1 MRGFRSERGFFVAEL
16 DSGERAALAAV
27 VADVAEL
34 LGAGR
39 VEDGGRDATVRADG
53 AVRGTTP
60 SPESLADLSLR
71 VADIDPP
78 GDTAVRR
85 LLPDASRDDPEI
97 SAEFRRLTEDDLRRV
112 KTARLAALWDT
123 LTAGPEQGWSAGV
136 LLVRP
141 DAAAA
146 LAATLTDVRL
156 VLADRLG
163 LDDDEASEALYDA
176 LQHDESDDASVHADP
191 RAQVN
196 RTLGSIYAAL
206 SWLQESLLAV
216 LLDELDRPS

>member
-1 MRGFRSERGFFVAEL
+1 MRGFRAERGLFVAEL
-16 DSGERAALAAV
+16 DSGERAAVAAV

-39 VEDGGRDATVRADG
+39 VEDHGRGAGVRTDG
-53 AVRGTTP
+53 ASRGAKP
-60 SPESLADLSLR
+60 SPDSFAGLSLR
-71 VADIDPP
+71 GADIDPP

-85 LLPDASRDDPEI
+85 LLPDASRDDPEV

-112 KTARLAALWDT
+112 KTARLAALWET
-123 LTAGPEQGWSAGV
+123 LTAGPERGWPPGA

-141 DAAAA
+141 ELAAD

-163 LDDDEASEALYDA
+163 LDDDEASEALYEA
-176 LQHDESDDASVHADP
+176 LQHDESIEAAADSDP
-191 RAQVN
+191 RAQVI

-206 SWLQESLLAV
+206 SWLQESLLDV
-216 LLDELDRPS
+216 LLTELDHHG